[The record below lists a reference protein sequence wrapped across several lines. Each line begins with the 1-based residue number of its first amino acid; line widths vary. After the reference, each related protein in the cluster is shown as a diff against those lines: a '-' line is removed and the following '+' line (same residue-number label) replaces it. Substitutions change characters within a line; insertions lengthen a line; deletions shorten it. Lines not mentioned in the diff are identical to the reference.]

1 MSSECTACHSVNPV
15 HAKYCAM
22 CGRELGAAGVSP
34 ATRNVRLSV
43 AAIVSALAVY
53 GVFAATRS
61 SPELENRSFELMP
74 CKAAAMFEL
83 LKPQDVKVVV
93 SVDNG
98 SLQITGTRGECGAV
112 TQFAGLITRYQGKSA
127 HEVRLHMKDARRG
140 WTTRRDYK
148 LAKDKANALFDV
160 LAASDVPVL
169 VSWNGKRVRVDAN
182 PEDQETVHNIAR
194 ILRGRRL

>member
-1 MSSECTACHSVNPV
+1 MSRECTACHSVNPV
-15 HAKYCAM
+15 HANYCAM
-22 CGRELGAAGVSP
+22 CGRALGAAGVSP

-43 AAIVSALAVY
+43 AVIVSALAVY

-61 SPELENRSFELMP
+61 SPELEDRSFELIP

-83 LKPQDVKVVV
+83 LKPRDVKMLV
-93 SVDNG
+93 SVDAG
-98 SLQITGTRGECGAV
+98 SLQITGTRGECDALTEFV
-112 TQFAGLITRYQGKSA
+112 ELITRYHGKSS
-127 HEVRLHMKDARRG
+127 HEVRLCMKRARRG

-169 VSWNGKRVRVDAN
+169 VSWSGKRVRVDAN
-182 PEDQETVHNIAR
+182 SKDQETVRNIAQ